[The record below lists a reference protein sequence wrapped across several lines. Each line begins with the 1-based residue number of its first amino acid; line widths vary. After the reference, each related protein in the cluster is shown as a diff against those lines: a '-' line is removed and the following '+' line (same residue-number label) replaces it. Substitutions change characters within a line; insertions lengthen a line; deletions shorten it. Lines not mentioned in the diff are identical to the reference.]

1 MDLTL
6 SAIMVE
12 RMRTAESL
20 LQETAKVAP
29 AQAASTSGQQESHDP
44 SAHIKNEDEQAEEGT
59 CTVAVEAA
67 AAAAEAERPS
77 AGIEASPSPPAEL
90 AQLFELPDMWMKV
103 AAFLGVPVLGL
114 LACTASHLRAV
125 LPKCVSISAAS
136 ALHPVFFEEQ
146 SVTAHR
152 MCLRGACCIVL
163 FFLWGKSIANYRC
176 IMHYASR
183 ESEQAR

>member
-103 AAFLGVPVLGL
+103 AAFLGVPELGL
-114 LACTASHLRAV
+114 GMY
-125 LPKCVSISAAS
+125 CVAPSRSAAQVCKHIS
-136 ALHPVFFEEQ
+136 
-146 SVTAHR
+146 
-152 MCLRGACCIVL
+152 CIGITSGI
-163 FFLWGKSIANYRC
+163 F
-176 IMHYASR
+176 
-183 ESEQAR
+183 